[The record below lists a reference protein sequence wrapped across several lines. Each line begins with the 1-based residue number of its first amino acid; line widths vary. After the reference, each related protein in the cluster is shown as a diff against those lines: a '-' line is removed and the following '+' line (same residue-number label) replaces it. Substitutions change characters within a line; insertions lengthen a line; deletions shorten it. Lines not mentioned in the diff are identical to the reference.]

1 MDTAQTLLAV
11 TRGSGDWWYKS
22 ATTGKATNVRVNY
35 DSNKF
40 WVRFDFPSNFDDGG
54 LALDYQFS
62 GNIGGLNSNLNNA
75 GFNMTAGSEA
85 DKTHS
90 GTTYDVVYWF
100 DQWRHSAQH
109 GHQWQSICVSG
120 RDLHVKRVNILIKNT
135 LGNGGW
141 HGETLSPNVHSGC
154 D

>member
-1 MDTAQTLLAV
+1 M
-11 TRGSGDWWYKS
+11 RGPSSNSTSGH
-22 ATTGKATNVRVNY
+22 A
-35 DSNKF
+35 
-40 WVRFDFPSNFDDGG
+40 RFGG
-54 LALDYQFS
+54 LAARPRRESPRGGGNNINGTNTGLD
-62 GNIGGLNSNLNNA
+62 LKV
-75 GFNMTAGSEA
+75 GSEA

-100 DQWRHSAQH
+100 DQWRHSAHH

-135 LGNGGW
+135 LGNSGW
-141 HGETLSPNVHSGC
+141 HAVNLSPYVYSGC